1 MSHVRTWT
9 PVVDRGIRSRYKAAL
24 FALGTLLLAPLPAYA
39 GNLVVRGAVL
49 PPGSQQVG
57 EDRYKSP
64 SNYADTLT
72 FYSKQY
78 KGNPRKPIVNQPNI
92 RGIHLVNDGRGD
104 WEGLNI
110 YELDGETKIYVV
122 ARDPVVKP
130 DAGKDKGGGKKP

>member
-1 MSHVRTWT
+1 MTS
-9 PVVDRGIRSRYKAAL
+9 VDMGGRGRYKAAL
-24 FALGTLLLAPLPAYA
+24 FFLCTLLAAAPATA
-39 GNLVVRGAVL
+39 GGAFVVRGAVL

-64 SNYADTLT
+64 SSYADTLT

-78 KGNPRKPIVNQPNI
+78 KSNPRKTIVNQPGL

-110 YELDGETKIYVV
+110 YELEGETKIFVV
-122 ARDPVVKP
+122 ARDPVKP
-130 DAGKDKGGGKKP
+130 DGAKQEAASKGRNSGKKP

>member
-1 MSHVRTWT
+1 MAHVRTWARA
-9 PVVDRGIRSRYKAAL
+9 VDRGIDSRYKAAL
-24 FALGTLLLAPLPAYA
+24 FALGSLLLAAPPAFA
-39 GNLVVRGAVL
+39 GNPVARGALL

-78 KGNPRKPIVNQPNI
+78 KGNPRKPIVNQPGI

-110 YELDGETKIYVV
+110 YELDGETKIFVV
-122 ARDPVVKP
+122 PRDPAVRP
-130 DAGKDKGGGKKP
+130 DAGKEKGGGKKP